1 MGIKNTIKLVKKV
14 LKDETKHSLYSPE
27 ELLYMQRQLGY
38 MKEERKKRKLQKKQ
52 QQGFGYVERETDQS
66 HNGSRGT

>member
-14 LKDETKHSLYSPE
+14 LNDETKHRLYSPE

-38 MKEERKKRKLQKKQ
+38 MKEERKQRKLQKKQ
-52 QQGFGYVERETDQS
+52 QQGFGYVERETNQS
-66 HNGSRGT
+66 HHGSGGA